1 MNGFILD
8 TDHITLYQA
17 AHPIVQRR
25 VNALDDTRLFV
36 TIVSYQEQTA
46 GWLAQIQRAQT
57 PIKTVR
63 AYQWLQDTLNYFAR
77 QQVLSFDETA
87 ALYMQ
92 QFQQQRIRV
101 GTRDLRIAAIALA
114 NNCTVVTRNR
124 RDFERVPGLSVVDWS
139 VAEES
144 PLTQ

>member
-1 MNGFILD
+1 MSGFILD

-25 VNALDDTRLFV
+25 VNALDDTQLFV

-46 GWLAQIQRAQT
+46 GWLAQIERAQAT
-57 PIKTVR
+57 PKVIR
-63 AYQWLQDTLNYFAR
+63 MYQWLQETLQYFAKQR
-77 QQVLSFDETA
+77 VLPFDERA
-87 ALYMQ
+87 AQYVQ

-114 NNCTVVTRNR
+114 NHCTVVTRNR
-124 RDFERVPGLSVVDWS
+124 RDFERVPGLLVEDWS
-139 VAEES
+139 VAATE
-144 PLTQ
+144 